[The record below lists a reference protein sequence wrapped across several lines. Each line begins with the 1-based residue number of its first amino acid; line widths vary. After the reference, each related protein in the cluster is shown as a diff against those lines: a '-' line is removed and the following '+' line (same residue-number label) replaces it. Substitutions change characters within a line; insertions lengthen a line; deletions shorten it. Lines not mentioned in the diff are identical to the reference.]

1 MITDTKTVVSTLI
14 VVLFLT
20 MILINPNMIDFSYF
34 CVLLSFAFKLKP

>member
-20 MILINPNMIDFSYF
+20 MIVIDPNIVDLSYF
-34 CVLLSFAFKLKP
+34 CILLSFVFKLKT

>member
-20 MILINPNMIDFSYF
+20 MVVLSPNMLDLSYF
-34 CVLLSFAFKLKP
+34 CILFLLILKMR